1 MTALEALALSRA
13 EGSRSVLPTAPISS
27 TDRAAKRP
35 SHVLEALRAT
45 KPESVALPR
54 WRVLHTYREHEH
66 VRSFGAQMVSTGRG
80 LIPRVERRCGEQVGS
95 RSKCKTN
102 PRTGRP
108 ADPLCASPC

>member
-1 MTALEALALSRA
+1 
-13 EGSRSVLPTAPISS
+13 
-27 TDRAAKRP
+27 
-35 SHVLEALRAT
+35 
-45 KPESVALPR
+45 
-54 WRVLHTYREHEH
+54 
-66 VRSFGAQMVSTGRG
+66 MVSTGRG